1 MTNLSEKQKKF
12 ANEYL
17 RCFNATQSAIKAG
30 YSPASAR
37 TTGYRLL
44 KNVDVKQ
51 YMEGL
56 RSEIEDE
63 TILTAKQLL
72 TILSETAVGNLEEEQ
87 AHVIKVPHFIKNE
100 TTGKDNLVY
109 TERVEKVMVKPKM
122 ADQNK
127 ARELVG
133 KYHALWTDKTVVDD
147 MSQVHI
153 TVDYGD
159 GEPEYIDYE
168 LDPGNENNKNYNNEK
183 GEI

>member
-1 MTNLSEKQKKF
+1 MSNLSEKQKKF

-17 RCFNATQSAIKAG
+17 RCFNATHSAIKAG
-30 YSPASAR
+30 YSPVSAR

-44 KNVDVKQ
+44 KNDDVKQ
-51 YMEGL
+51 YMEGI

-72 TILSETAVGNLEEEQ
+72 IVLSETAVGNLEEEQ
-87 AHVIKVPHFIKNE
+87 AHVIKEPHFIKNS

-133 KYHALWTDKTVVDD
+133 KYHALWTDKSVIDGIPNL
-147 MSQVHI
+147 QI

-159 GEPEYIDYE
+159 GETDYVDYE
-168 LDPGNENNKNYNNEK
+168 MNAVNENNNNDK
-183 GEI
+183 GEK